1 MQTPKL
7 TLVRLVLVLAGT
19 LVCLAA
25 VIYLAGL
32 GYLVSPAYWR
42 LDIWDREAVRLLA
55 RAQYRNRYRI
65 TSAGV
70 ELVTVPDPG
79 VPVSVFDPRGE
90 EILGTGPYCWYELCR
105 WLPSDVAADWSRRLT
120 EAGLTHLRRRDCLF
134 IWGPELKKCRRL
146 LGREL
151 REQWVSILDEPGA
164 ARLARY
170 VDELNGE
177 GIETRVSHTEL
188 CVRRRARIDAA
199 EMIALHPLFDAYSDR
214 VGALWEVVED
224 PGKLH
229 EFKAFLED
237 RGLEFLEYPGA
248 GRPSGLYIR
257 GLEAFPF
264 SQDNEIRKAVSTK
277 VDQLLEEPNRRS
289 VTESP

>member
-42 LDIWDREAVRLLA
+42 LDIWDREAVQLLEG
-55 RAQYRNRYRI
+55 YGHRYQI
-65 TSAGV
+65 TKAGV
-70 ELVTVPDPG
+70 GLITLPWPGARVTF
-79 VPVSVFDPRGE
+79 FDFRGE
-90 EILGTGPYCWYELCR
+90 EILGTGPRCWYELCR
-105 WLPSDVAADWSRRLT
+105 GLPKGLAEDWVRRLSG
-120 EAGLTHLRRRDCLF
+120 AGVAYLSRGDRLF

-151 REQWVSILDEPGA
+151 REQWVSILDEPDA
-164 ARLARY
+164 AELARY
-170 VDELNGE
+170 VDKLDGE

-188 CVRRRARIDAA
+188 CVRRKARIDAA
-199 EMIALHPLFDAYSDR
+199 EIIALHPLFDAYSDH
-214 VGALWEVVED
+214 VGSLWEVVED
-224 PGKLH
+224 PGKLD

-237 RGLEFLEYPGA
+237 RGLEFLEYPGP